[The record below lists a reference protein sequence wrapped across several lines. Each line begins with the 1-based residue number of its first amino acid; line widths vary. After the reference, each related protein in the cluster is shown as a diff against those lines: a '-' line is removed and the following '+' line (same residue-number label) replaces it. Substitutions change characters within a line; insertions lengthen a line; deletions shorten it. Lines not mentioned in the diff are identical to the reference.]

1 MRYSAML
8 SVHDTKRPHDAQC
21 RQVLRLTHQLDDIQ
35 YIAYRLLKFKYLLPM
50 NRKIRL
56 LPMNAIKMPKSLHL
70 VAKLMPKGS

>member
-1 MRYSAML
+1 MKPKDHAML
-8 SVHDTKRPHDAQC
+8 NAVKCSVSRF
-21 RQVLRLTHQLDDIQ
+21 THQLDDIQ